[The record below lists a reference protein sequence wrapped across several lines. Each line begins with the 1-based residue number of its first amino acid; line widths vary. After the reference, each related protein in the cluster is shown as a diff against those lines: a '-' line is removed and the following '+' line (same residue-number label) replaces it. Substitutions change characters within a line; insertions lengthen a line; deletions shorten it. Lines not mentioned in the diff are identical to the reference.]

1 MILNKQF
8 ESLHILASENF
19 TPHQPYLEH
28 NNQYYSYKPDIDD
41 SLYGIVWEVY
51 QVNMFDSSKLIA
63 FPDICADFMV
73 FYSDS
78 KARCYLM
85 EGTKELRS
93 MTDLNFIS
101 EIKTIFGVRFCS
113 GSIGE
118 LFCSGVRDL
127 GNSIVE
133 ADCAFIDGEDT
144 ISQLSEAKTFKE
156 RWYIVRNYL
165 EKRLQCE
172 NYKNQLTKY
181 VLKTV
186 INNHGSIRIKSLEE
200 KTGYTNRYINKK
212 INESIGVSVKK
223 FCEIVQFHWSY
234 QLFHNENRSISL
246 SELAIESGYYD
257 QSHMNLSYKRLTGN
271 LPSNILNIYI

>member
-1 MILNKQF
+1 M
-8 ESLHILASENF
+8 
-19 TPHQPYLEH
+19 
-28 NNQYYSYKPDIDD
+28 
-41 SLYGIVWEVY
+41 
-51 QVNMFDSSKLIA
+51 
-63 FPDICADFMV
+63 
-73 FYSDS
+73 
-78 KARCYLM
+78 
-85 EGTKELRS
+85 
-93 MTDLNFIS
+93 
-101 EIKTIFGVRFCS
+101 
-113 GSIGE
+113 
-118 LFCSGVRDL
+118 
-127 GNSIVE
+127 
-133 ADCAFIDGEDT
+133 
-144 ISQLSEAKTFKE
+144 SEAKTFKE

-181 VLKTV
+181 ILKTV

-246 SELAIESGYYD
+246 SELAIESEYYD